1 MCVCVCL
8 ASSRH
13 NHMAASSLDSNLDT
27 QPVLRDILGIFRSI
41 RSPSSILHTLTA
53 RPAPPPPAP
62 TPHAPSPPSPFTR
75 TTTAPPPTRAEPPH
89 THTHTTTTAT
99 TSRRDYRRRK
109 NTILQSVLE
118 VIGNHSDSAKL
129 YWKVRVMLLKTV
141 RVLLIY
147 KDLYS
152 HLYHELY

>member
-1 MCVCVCL
+1 MCVCL

-13 NHMAASSLDSNLDT
+13 KHMAASSLDSKPGHAT
-27 QPVLRDILGIFRSI
+27 CITRYPRDLPLFSFSLINPPHSDR
-41 RSPSSILHTLTA
+41 
-53 RPAPPPPAP
+53 PPPP
-62 TPHAPSPPSPFTR
+62 SPLTR
-75 TTTAPPPTRAEPPH
+75 TTTAPPPIRAEP
-89 THTHTTTTAT
+89 THPHTTTATAT